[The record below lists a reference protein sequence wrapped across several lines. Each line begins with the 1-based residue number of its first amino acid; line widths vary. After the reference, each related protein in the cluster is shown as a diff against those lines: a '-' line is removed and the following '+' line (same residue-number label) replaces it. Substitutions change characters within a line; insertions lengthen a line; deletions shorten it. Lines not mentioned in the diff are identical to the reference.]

1 MNDNPKASL
10 SYDIIPEEEGR
21 VRWQAALAHLKRSC
35 AEDIE
40 TFGLTTDEEIIEGF
54 GGSLG
59 MPSIE
64 EESGDYIAR
73 EGDIYYH
80 ITPEEYSEDHY
91 G

>member
-1 MNDNPKASL
+1 
-10 SYDIIPEEEGR
+10 
-21 VRWQAALAHLKRSC
+21 
-35 AEDIE
+35 
-40 TFGLTTDEEIIEGF
+40 
-54 GGSLG
+54 